1 MTGEHDPIVWMLFG
15 GTIFFTFVLIGVAYF
30 FKTDGQT
37 FQVVAGLLTGFAGAL
52 LTRIKPPTKPE
63 STPASPSP
71 APTLPMPPANGT
83 A

>member
-1 MTGEHDPIVWMLFG
+1 MISDHDPIVWMLFG

-52 LTRIKPPTKPE
+52 LTRIKPPSKPE
-63 STPASPSP
+63 APPNAPPQTILTP
-71 APTLPMPPANGT
+71 PTNGT